1 MSLGIQVGKFANLLL
16 DTRGRGRKCS
26 AELISSPQ
34 SSISETP
41 LKFKML
47 QGLFGLALRLY
58 CVTRNIIYRNF
69 VMSLEFFKK
78 SLRSSC
84 CSFVFN
90 QTSGKRNFKRQPW
103 DLFVCLRQNHERQAD
118 YEDTVAKPTY
128 VKSPKGKIP
137 LVALVWSK

>member
-58 CVTRNIIYRNF
+58 CVTRNRIYRNF
-69 VMSLEFFKK
+69 IMSLEFFKK

-84 CSFVFN
+84 CSLFLIKQVAREISNDSRGTCLFV
-90 QTSGKRNFKRQPW
+90 SGKITNDKQTTRTLLPNQLMSNPPRGRYRW
-103 DLFVCLRQNHERQAD
+103 RH
-118 YEDTVAKPTY
+118 
-128 VKSPKGKIP
+128 
-137 LVALVWSK
+137 